1 MKLIVLFSLF
11 GAIFAIPSGSYYFNQ
26 PSYPAAPMPVS
37 SVTGNLNSFHDT
49 NGAYKFSYSQSD
61 GQLKEESTS
70 ADGGITGQ
78 YSYVNPDG
86 QQITV
91 SYVAGKD
98 GFRASGN
105 HLPLAPQL
113 PADLAQAYAEANER
127 LRKAHEEAR
136 SRTQTYEDGSYK
148 YQPDKFPAAPQ
159 PILYNTYVSAPVYA
173 VPAKNSYTY
182 EAPAYPE
189 PKPVYSSSSYYASVG
204 GEAKP
209 YSPTPAVVP
218 VQYQPIPPKVKS
230 AYEGKS
236 Y

>member
-1 MKLIVLFSLF
+1 MLKRRNKNLHVHWPDWDGKLLVGLPKRKRLLEQSIEP
-11 GAIFAIPSGSYYFNQ
+11 AIAMANQ
-26 PSYPAAPMPVS
+26 LHLLVI
-37 SVTGNLNSFHDT
+37 F
-49 NGAYKFSYSQSD
+49 

-98 GFRASGN
+98 GFRASEN

-113 PADLAQAYAEANER
+113 PTDLAQAYAEANGR
-127 LRKAHEEAR
+127 LCIAHEEAR

-148 YQPDKFPAAPQ
+148 YQPDEFSAAAQ
-159 PILYNTYVSAPVYA
+159 PIPYNTYVSEPDYAFPVQ
-173 VPAKNSYTY
+173 NSYTY
-182 EAPAYPE
+182 EAPSYPE
-189 PKPVYSSSSYYASVG
+189 PKPVYSSSSYPASVG
-204 GEAKP
+204 GEAKV

-218 VQYQPIPPKVKS
+218 VKY
-230 AYEGKS
+230 
-236 Y
+236 

>member
-11 GAIFAIPSGSYYFNQ
+11 GAIFAVPSGSYYYNQ
-26 PSYPAAPMPVS
+26 PSYLAAPVPVP

-70 ADGGITGQ
+70 ADGGVTGQ

-127 LRKAHEEAR
+127 LH
-136 SRTQTYEDGSYK
+136 
-148 YQPDKFPAAPQ
+148 KFPAAPQ
-159 PILYNTYVSAPVYA
+159 PIPYNTYVSAPVYA

-189 PKPVYSSSSYYASVG
+189 LKPVYSSSSYSASVG

-218 VQYQPIPPKVKS
+218 VKYQPIPPKVKS
-230 AYEGKS
+230 AYKGKP

>member
-11 GAIFAIPSGSYYFNQ
+11 RAIFAVPSGSYYYDQ
-26 PSYPAAPMPVS
+26 PSYLAAPVLVP

-105 HLPLAPQL
+105 HLPLASQL

-148 YQPDKFPAAPQ
+148 YQPDEFPSAAQ
-159 PILYNTYVSAPVYA
+159 PMTYNTYVSAPVYSLP
-173 VPAKNSYTY
+173 VKNSYTY
-182 EAPAYPE
+182 EAPVYPE
-189 PKPVYSSSSYYASVG
+189 PKPVYSSSSYSASVG

-209 YSPTPAVVP
+209 YSPTPVVVP

-230 AYEGKS
+230 AYEGKP